1 MIHPVK
7 LQSSALHLTAS
18 GFNGVKLKAAQLR
31 TTKPSK
37 GDLGKIKRRD
47 IYFILDNILDTYNV
61 GGIFRL
67 ADALGVKKVF
77 LCGETETPPNPRI
90 KKASINTT
98 EWVTWEY
105 APTAVGAI
113 EDLRLKIKDLKI
125 VAVEQD
131 GKSVPY
137 TEIDYKLPLVLV
149 VGNETTGISKEVL
162 ELCDYVA
169 EIPMWGVNTSLNVI
183 LSLGIVSYQA
193 IRGQ

>member
-1 MIHPVK
+1 M
-7 LQSSALHLTAS
+7 L
-18 GFNGVKLKAAQLR
+18 KLKAAQLR

-77 LCGETETPPNPRI
+77 LCGETETPPNSRI

-98 EWVTWEY
+98 EWVAWSY
-105 APTAVGAI
+105 ASTAVEAI
-113 EDLRLKIKDLKI
+113 HELKSHPFGKLRTKVKI

-131 GKSVPY
+131 EKSVPY
-137 TEIDYKLPLVLV
+137 TEIDYKLPIAFV

-162 ELCDYVA
+162 GLCDYAA
-169 EIPMWGVNTSLNVI
+169 EIPMWGINTSLNVI

-193 IRGQ
+193 IRG

>member
-1 MIHPVK
+1 M
-7 LQSSALHLTAS
+7 L
-18 GFNGVKLKAAQLR
+18 KLKAAQLR

-77 LCGETETPPNPRI
+77 LCGQTETPPNPRI

-98 EWVTWEY
+98 EWVNWEY
-105 APTAVGAI
+105 ASSAVEVI
-113 EDLRLKIKDLKI
+113 KNLKFKIKNLNV

-131 GKSVPY
+131 SRSVPY
-137 TEIDYKLPLVLV
+137 TEIDYKLPIVLV

>member
-1 MIHPVK
+1 M
-7 LQSSALHLTAS
+7 L
-18 GFNGVKLKAAQLR
+18 KLKAAELR

-37 GDLGKIKRRD
+37 EDLRKIKRRD
-47 IYFILDNILDTYNV
+47 IYFILDDILDTYNV

-77 LCGETETPPNPRI
+77 LCGETETPPNSRI

-98 EWVTWEY
+98 EWVEWQY
-105 APTAVGAI
+105 LPSAKSAI
-113 EDLRLKIKDLKI
+113 DNLRLIIDDLTI

-131 GKSVPY
+131 NLSVPY
-137 TEIDYKLPLVLV
+137 TEIDYKLPIVLI

-183 LSLGIVSYQA
+183 ISLGIVSYQA
-193 IRGQ
+193 IRDG

>member
-1 MIHPVK
+1 M
-7 LQSSALHLTAS
+7 L
-18 GFNGVKLKAAQLR
+18 KLKAAELR

-37 GDLGKIKRRD
+37 EDLGKIKRRD
-47 IYFILDNILDTYNV
+47 IYFILDDILDTYNV

-77 LCGETETPPNPRI
+77 LCGETETPPNSRI

-98 EWVTWEY
+98 EWVEWQY
-105 APTAVGAI
+105 LPSAKSAI
-113 EDLRLKIKDLKI
+113 DNLRLIIDDLTI

-131 GKSVPY
+131 NLSVPY
-137 TEIDYKLPLVLV
+137 TEIDYKLPIVLI

-162 ELCDYVA
+162 GLCDYIA

-183 LSLGIVSYQA
+183 ISLGIVSYQA
-193 IRGQ
+193 VRG